1 MPWASSLQSLTALST
16 VQSEL
21 VATILCMKETCYTQ
35 DLLRELEFKDSKKSA
50 SDITPLEHSPSFHNR
65 VHSTDQAPTTTQEV
79 LQRALREWTD
89 RRSSCTHGCATCG
102 HLHTKTTKK
111 AVHRKLV
118 VLVHAYANWRSK
130 KKRDTSFLYVWTLGS
145 PQEIPFCLA
154 I

>member
-35 DLLRELEFKDSKKSA
+35 DLLRELEFKDWKKSA

-89 RRSSCTHGCATCG
+89 R
-102 HLHTKTTKK
+102 LKK
-111 AVHRKLV
+111 QFTGNLWSWFTRMRIEDPRKSEIHPSYTYEPLVPHRK
-118 VLVHAYANWRSK
+118 
-130 KKRDTSFLYVWTLGS
+130 FLS
-145 PQEIPFCLA
+145 A
-154 I
+154 